1 MSGKCGTLAVGQKF
15 MANESSQTSNIIGA
29 AEAGTLPGLFLER
42 IRRTPQSIAYRDY
55 DRAQEIWRDHT
66 WQAMG
71 ARAACFQAA
80 LRPLDLAPGERVA
93 ILSPNGINWVACD
106 MAAQGLGLV
115 VVPLYA
121 HDSAANSAYILGH
134 TGAKLAL
141 IDTAERW
148 QELSA
153 HASQFPALQD
163 VWLGEGAVPP
173 SGSTAHP
180 RIGMMDAVVPR
191 QGGAFDVAA
200 AEPKAAATI
209 IYTSGTTGRP
219 KGVVLSHFALL
230 WNAEAVTRLVPPR
243 ENDLFLSVLPLAH
256 AFERTIGYYL
266 PIMGGSMV
274 VYARSVQEL
283 RADLLSVRPTALL
296 AVPRLFERIHATVL
310 SRAEKSRLRN
320 RLLDLTV
327 SLGWR
332 RFKFRQGRGPALGMM
347 EAIAWR
353 VLDRLVAA
361 QVRAAFGGRLR
372 VAVSG
377 GATLPQNVARFLI
390 GLGIPVVEGYGLSE
404 AAPVVSTNSV
414 EDNLPGS
421 VGRALPGVDVKLAAN
436 GELLVRSPAVMSGY
450 WKDELATVN
459 TFDKDGW
466 LKTGDVAEF
475 KDGRVFIRGRL
486 KEIIVLS
493 TGENV
498 NPVMLETGLEKDT
511 LIRQAMVVG
520 DDRPFVAA
528 VLVLDEENWKAL
540 AAANGMDP
548 SLPNAE
554 PARAMIEARVN
565 QRLSDMPRY
574 AQVRAV
580 HATLDP
586 WTVDRGHLTPT
597 LKIKRR
603 VVQGEFAA
611 AIEALYARRTP
622 HL

>member
-1 MSGKCGTLAVGQKF
+1 
-15 MANESSQTSNIIGA
+15 MADSTSLPDNIIRA
-29 AEAGTLPGLFLER
+29 AEAGTLPGLFKER
-42 IRRTPQSIAYRDY
+42 IRRSPDAVAYRDF

-71 ARAACFQAA
+71 ARAACFQQA
-80 LRPLDLAPGERVA
+80 LRGLGVSPGERVA
-93 ILSPNGINWVACD
+93 ILQSNGIDWVALD

-134 TGAKLAL
+134 TGAKLVL
-141 IDTAERW
+141 IDTVARW
-148 QELSA
+148 QELSSRV
-153 HASQFPALQD
+153 SQFPALHD

-173 SGSTAHP
+173 SGSTAYP
-180 RIGMMDAVVPR
+180 RISTMDGVLPS
-191 QGGAFDVAA
+191 QGGAFAVSAGD
-200 AEPKAAATI
+200 PKAAATI

-266 PIMGGSMV
+266 PIMGGSTV
-274 VYARSVQEL
+274 AYARSVQEL
-283 RADLLSVRPTALL
+283 RADLLSVRPTAML
-296 AVPRLFERIHATVL
+296 AVPRLFERSHAAVL
-310 SRAEKSRLRN
+310 SRAEKSWVRR
-320 RLLDLTV
+320 RLLNITV

-332 RFKFRQGRGPALGMM
+332 RFESRQGRGPELGMM

-353 VLDRLVAA
+353 LLDRLVAA
-361 QVRAAFGGRLR
+361 PVRSAFGGRLR

-377 GATLPQNVARFLI
+377 GATLPQTVARFLI
-390 GLGIPVVEGYGLSE
+390 GLGIPVVEGYGLTE
-404 AAPVVSTNSV
+404 AAPVISTNSV

-421 VGRALPGVDVKLAAN
+421 VGRSLPGLDVKVAAN
-436 GELLVRSPAVMSGY
+436 GELLVRSPAVMNGY
-450 WKDELATVN
+450 WKDDVATAA
-459 TFDKDGW
+459 TFDVDGW
-466 LKTGDVAEF
+466 LKTGDHAEIEN
-475 KDGRVFIRGRL
+475 GRIFIRGRL

-498 NPVMLETGLEKDT
+498 NPGVLETEIEKDT
-511 LIRQAMVVG
+511 LVKHAMVVG
-520 DDRPFVAA
+520 DNRPFVAA
-528 VLVLDEENWKAL
+528 ILVLDEENWKAL
-540 AAANGMDP
+540 AAVNNMNP
-548 SLPNAE
+548 SRPNE
-554 PARAMIEARVN
+554 ERARAMIEARVN
-565 QRLSDMPRY
+565 ERLKEMPRY

-586 WTVDRGHLTPT
+586 WTVDGGHQTPT

-603 VVQGEFAA
+603 VVQGVFAA
-611 AIEALYARRTP
+611 DIEALYARRTP
-622 HL
+622 HS

>member
-1 MSGKCGTLAVGQKF
+1 MAIAARWRRGQQI
-15 MANESSQTSNIIGA
+15 MANGTSLADNIIRA
-29 AEAGTLPGLFLER
+29 AEAGTLPGLFMER
-42 IRRTPQSIAYRDY
+42 IRRSPQSIAYREY
-55 DRAQEIWRDHT
+55 DRTSGVWHDHT
-66 WQAMG
+66 WRTMG
-71 ARAACFQAA
+71 ERAARFQAA
-80 LRPLDLAPGERVA
+80 LGALDLAPGERVA
-93 ILSPNGINWVACD
+93 ILSPNGIDWVALD

-134 TGAKLAL
+134 TGVRLAL

-153 HASQFPALQD
+153 HASQFPALRH
-163 VWLGEGAVPP
+163 VWLGESAAPP
-173 SGSTAHP
+173 SGGTAHP
-180 RIGMMDAVVPR
+180 RISMMDAVVPR
-191 QGGAFDVAA
+191 HAGPFEVTVAD
-200 AEPKAAATI
+200 PKAIATI

-219 KGVVLSHFALL
+219 KGAQLSHFALL

-243 ENDLFLSVLPLAH
+243 TDDLFLSVLPLAH
-256 AFERTIGYYL
+256 AFERTVGYYL
-266 PIMGGSMV
+266 PIMGGSTV
-274 VYARSVQEL
+274 TYVRSVQEL

-296 AVPRLFERIHATVL
+296 AVPRIFERIHAAVL
-310 SRAEKSRLRN
+310 SRAEKSRVRR
-320 RLLDLTV
+320 RLLDITV
-327 SLGWR
+327 SLGWL
-332 RFKFRQGRGPALGMM
+332 RFEARQGRGPALGTM

-353 VLDRLVAA
+353 FLDRLVAA
-361 QVRAAFGGRLR
+361 RVRAAFGGRLR

-390 GLGIPVVEGYGLSE
+390 GLGIPVVEGYGLTE

-421 VGRALPGVDVKLAAN
+421 VGRALPGLDLKLAAN
-436 GELLVRSPAVMSGY
+436 GELLVRSPAVMNGY
-450 WKDELATVN
+450 WKDDVATAA
-459 TFDKDGW
+459 TFEADGW
-466 LKTGDVAEF
+466 LKTGDLAEIE
-475 KDGRVFIRGRL
+475 DGRIFIRGRL
-486 KEIIVLS
+486 KEIVVLS

-498 NPVMLETGLEKDT
+498 NPVMLETEIEKDT
-511 LIRQAMVVG
+511 LVKQAMVVG
-520 DDRPFVAA
+520 DNRPFVAA

-554 PARAMIEARVN
+554 PARAMIEARVD

-586 WTVDRGHLTPT
+586 WTVDSGHLTPT

-611 AIEALYARRTP
+611 AIEVLYAWRTP